1 MKVETT
7 KAPYGLEFFKTN
19 PLKAVMVAQRERYMS
34 FLSWVPSLR
43 WAGHPRQAQQPMYD
57 PRLAETTGN
66 ILTGH
71 KAKVSGHKIRWKE
84 TLIQLLLFLLLS
96 CVTHSKVCLNRCRS
110 SENCKLIRLEGQLE
124 QHTYQTYASVL
135 LYESCLYDK
144 WHRNRDKGQQW
155 LSLGGRGS
163 TEKSTQNRK
172 Q

>member
-19 PLKAVMVAQRERYMS
+19 SSESSHGCTERTLQVILVLGSQPAVGWPPEAS
-34 FLSWVPSLR
+34 PTT
-43 WAGHPRQAQQPMYD
+43 YD

-84 TLIQLLLFLLLS
+84 TLIQLLLLLLLS